1 MSPAVRDATVTMTME
16 RARRVWRH
24 VRALDPRRRDAALA
38 TVAVVAVGA
47 EMLARDGVSFDT
59 VLGLLVGG
67 LLVFRA
73 RHPLLVLL
81 GQLAAIVV
89 SEVAGAATLTD
100 ATTPIFCVVPAALAL
115 GARYGG
121 RRLAAAVAVYGGAMQ
136 LAFALDP
143 DQGYSLAD
151 LLGTSV
157 FFVALPVSIG
167 RALEN
172 RRLLTRELALKAA
185 RLEQEREEEAVAAVA
200 EERARIA
207 GELHDVVAHAVSVMI
222 VQAGAAR
229 RIVRT
234 DRDRARE
241 ALGSIETTGRE
252 ALDEMRRVLGVL
264 RRGDEDI
271 ALVPQP
277 GLERVGE
284 LVARARE
291 RGLTVTLEVT
301 GEPAHLA
308 AGPDLAAYRVLEE
321 GLANAG
327 RHAGPAQVRVEVRYA
342 EGDVEL
348 VVRDDGQGPR
358 RRQAGAGAGHG
369 LVSLRERLSLYG
381 GTLDAGRRRGGGF
394 VLRARLPHEGRPG
407 DAPGEA
413 AAATAAGAA

>member
-38 TVAVVAVGA
+38 TVAVVAVGT

-59 VLGLLVGG
+59 VLGLIVGA
-67 LLVFRA
+67 LLVFRT

-136 LAFALDP
+136 IAFALDP

-207 GELHDVVAHAVSVMI
+207 GELHDVVAHALSAMV

-229 RIVRT
+229 RSVGPAPEQ
-234 DRDRARE
+234 ARSAFASVE
-241 ALGSIETTGRE
+241 LTGRE
-252 ALDEMRRVLGVL
+252 ALMEIRRLLGVL
-264 RRGDEDI
+264 RREDEELALAPQPSLGHVG
-271 ALVPQP
+271 ALVQRMRRA
-277 GLERVGE
+277 GLPVDLHVEGE
-284 LVARARE
+284 APALPAGVD
-291 RGLTVTLEVT
+291 LT
-301 GEPAHLA
+301 
-308 AGPDLAAYRVLEE
+308 AYRVIQEALAEALEH
-321 GLANAG
+321 GGAG
-327 RHAGPAQVRVEVRYA
+327 RAEVTVRYGVDEVRVEV
-342 EGDVEL
+342 L
-348 VVRDDGQGPR
+348 DDGRTGDEPR
-358 RRQAGAGAGHG
+358 ALLGM
-369 LVSLRERLSLYG
+369 RERVALYG
-381 GTLDAGRRRGGGF
+381 GDLEAASRLRGGHAI
-394 VLRARLPHEGRPG
+394 RARLPLG
-407 DAPGEA
+407 
-413 AAATAAGAA
+413 GAA

>member
-1 MSPAVRDATVTMTME
+1 
-16 RARRVWRH
+16 
-24 VRALDPRRRDAALA
+24 
-38 TVAVVAVGA
+38 
-47 EMLARDGVSFDT
+47 
-59 VLGLLVGG
+59 
-67 LLVFRA
+67 
-73 RHPLLVLL
+73 
-81 GQLAAIVV
+81 
-89 SEVAGAATLTD
+89 
-100 ATTPIFCVVPAALAL
+100 
-115 GARYGG
+115 
-121 RRLAAAVAVYGGAMQ
+121 
-136 LAFALDP
+136 
-143 DQGYSLAD
+143 
-151 LLGTSV
+151 
-157 FFVALPVSIG
+157 
-167 RALEN
+167 
-172 RRLLTRELALKAA
+172 
-185 RLEQEREEEAVAAVA
+185 VA

-241 ALGSIETTGRE
+241 ALGSIEATGRE

-358 RRQAGAGAGHG
+358 RPRAGAGAGLG

-394 VLRARLPHEGRPG
+394 VLRARLPHEGRPASVSG
-407 DAPGEA
+407 GA